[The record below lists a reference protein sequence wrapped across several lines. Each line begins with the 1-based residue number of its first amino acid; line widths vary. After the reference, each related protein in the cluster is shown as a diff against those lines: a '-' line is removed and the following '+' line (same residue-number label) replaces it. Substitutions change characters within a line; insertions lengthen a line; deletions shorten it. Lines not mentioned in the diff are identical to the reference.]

1 MYMVLIKLIFVV
13 ITINFFSTNAFA
25 EKCTSKFSLSF
36 QFTPDVG
43 FVTPDVGFENQYYK
57 SLDKNFKKH
66 GVCIVEKS
74 KGHPTRLGKQ
84 SLRFEV
90 KSGDCGYDNIWDD
103 CKNDRERHELSSS
116 GHNDGEYWYSWSIFL
131 PDDFINVYPVKLAMG
146 QFNQIKGRPVW
157 MFQNARGGYFVDN
170 QVYGYTSRKDRI
182 LNQKEMLGKW
192 NDIIINSKWTHLK
205 DGFFRVWVNG
215 KLLLSHSGPTKTEG
229 KKVIH
234 KFGIYRSFVKRF
246 KNYHNIDKVPGQVV
260 YFDEVRTTKTCSK
273 LKLKDLGY
281 NCQVLLASIN

>member
-1 MYMVLIKLIFVV
+1 MDLIKLIFVM
-13 ITINFFSTNAFA
+13 ITISFFSTNASA
-25 EKCTSKFSLSF
+25 EKCTSPSISF
-36 QFTPDVG
+36 ERFKLTADVG
-43 FVTPDVGFENQYYK
+43 FGNKYFK
-57 SLDKNFKKH
+57 SLSNNFKKY

-74 KGHPTRLGKQ
+74 KGHPTRLGQQ

-90 KSGDCGYDNIWDD
+90 KPGDCGYNNGWND
-103 CKNDRERHELSSS
+103 CKKDRERHELS
-116 GHNDGEYWYSWSIFL
+116 GKRHDDGEYWYAWSIFL
-131 PDDFINVYPVKLAMG
+131 PGDFVNVYPVKVAMG
-146 QFNQIKGRPVW
+146 QFKNEKGLAVW

-229 KKVIH
+229 KKVFQ
-234 KFGIYRSFVKRF
+234 KFGIYRSFVKRY

-260 YFDEVRTTKTCSK
+260 YFDEVRTSKTCSK
-273 LKLKDLGY
+273 LKLKELGY
-281 NCQVLLASIN
+281 NCQDLLLSIN